1 MGLIKRTLKLTTF
14 GGLAGLGSFF
24 LYTRNA
30 HFVPMTTTDP
40 IFNHPCYQ
48 KFNPSRNPTTHDLC
62 IRRVPLNE
70 INPRLLEKK
79 GKLVEA
85 FCAGVWSGWGYAY
98 QRRYLS
104 RKYEAEDTKSHLW
117 STAQLASSTYEV
129 GTLITDHF
137 EVLEK
142 TPERIV
148 VRCGDSPRRQDVRA
162 SDGLFEISAV
172 VKPEEGV
179 AEFGLKSC
187 FYQGLGK
194 AEGEG
199 GPMPPHVAWLH
210 QQYTKLWAETA
221 LYKVRR

>member
-1 MGLIKRTLKLTTF
+1 MGIITRTLKLGTYT
-14 GGLAGLGSFF
+14 GLASVAGFF
-24 LYTRNA
+24 AYTRNDR
-30 HFVPMTTTDP
+30 FVPMTPTDP
-40 IFNHPCYQ
+40 IFGHSLFA
-48 KFNPSRNPTTHDLC
+48 KFNPSKNPTTHDLC
-62 IRRVPLNE
+62 IRRVPLSE
-70 INPRLLEKK
+70 INPSLLEKK

-85 FCAGVWSGWGYAY
+85 FCAGVWSGWGYAF
-98 QRRYLS
+98 QRSYLS
-104 RKYEAEDTKSHLW
+104 RKYEAADTANHLW
-117 STAQLASSTYEV
+117 TNEQLSSSTYDV

-137 EVLEK
+137 EVVEK
-142 TPERIV
+142 TADRIV

-194 AEGEG
+194 AEDA
-199 GPMPPHVAWLH
+199 PMPSHITWLH
-210 QQYTKLWAETA
+210 QQYTKLLSETA